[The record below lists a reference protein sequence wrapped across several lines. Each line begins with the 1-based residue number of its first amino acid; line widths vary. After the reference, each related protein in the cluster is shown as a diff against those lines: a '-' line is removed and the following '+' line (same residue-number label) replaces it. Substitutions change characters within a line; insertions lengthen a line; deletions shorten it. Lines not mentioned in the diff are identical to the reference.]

1 MRLPLVCREPTG
13 PPMPTLQTIKID
25 KRGEVDWLTLNRPDR
40 LNTITG
46 TMVEE
51 LCSYFEALKNDYSTR
66 IVVLRGAGRAFCAG
80 LDIKAHLG
88 GDRVPEGA
96 GRTRPGHHLFDIVRL
111 MRACPQPIVAL
122 VHGPACGGG
131 FAMVLAAD
139 IRIAGHTA
147 RMNDAFVALG
157 RSGCELGLSYF
168 LPRIVGLGVATE
180 LMYTGSFIDAERALR
195 VGLVSRVV
203 PDDRLD
209 AAAAEF
215 VDPMLLT
222 APLGLRMTK
231 ATLNSVLNVNDLNAV
246 IDLEERA
253 QSICG
258 RGPDFEEAMKAFLE
272 KRRPVYGPAQAP

>member
-1 MRLPLVCREPTG
+1 VPS
-13 PPMPTLQTIKID
+13 TIQVEH
-25 KRGEVDWLTLNRPDR
+25 RGEVDWLTLNRPDR

-46 TMVEE
+46 TMVRE
-51 LCSYFEALKNDYSTR
+51 LCEYFEALRNDYSVR
-66 IVVLRGAGRAFCAG
+66 IVVMRGAGRAFCAG
-80 LDIKAHLG
+80 LDIKEHLG

-96 GRTRPGHHLFDIVRL
+96 GRVRPGHHLFDIVRL

-122 VHGPACGGG
+122 LHGPACGGG
-131 FAMVLAAD
+131 FAFALAAD
-139 IRIAGHTA
+139 IRVAGETA

-180 LMYTGSFIDAERALR
+180 LMYTGAFIDAARALQ

-203 PDDRLD
+203 PDDDLE
-209 AAAAEF
+209 AAAADF
-215 VDPMLLT
+215 VDPMLRT

-231 ATLNSVLNVNDLNAV
+231 ETLNSVLKISDLNAV

-258 RGPDFEEAMKAFLE
+258 RGPDFEEAMNAFLE
-272 KRRPVYGPAQAP
+272 KRPPRYAAAKA

>member
-1 MRLPLVCREPTG
+1 
-13 PPMPTLQTIKID
+13 MPSTIQIER
-25 KRGEVDWLTLNRPDR
+25 RGEIDWLTLSRPDR
-40 LNTITG
+40 LNTLTG
-46 TMVEE
+46 TMVRE
-51 LCSYFEALKNDYSTR
+51 LCAYFEGLQSDYGAR
-66 IVVLRGAGRAFCAG
+66 IVVMRGAGRAFCAG
-80 LDIKAHLG
+80 LDIKEHLS

-96 GRTRPGHHLFDIVRL
+96 GRVRPGHHLFDIVKL

-131 FAMVLAAD
+131 FAMALAAD
-139 IRIAGHTA
+139 IRVAGESA

-157 RSGCELGLSYF
+157 RSGCELGLTYF
-168 LPRIVGLGVATE
+168 LPRIVGLGIATE
-180 LMYTGSFIDAERALR
+180 LMYTGSFIDAQRALQ

-203 PDDRLD
+203 PDAELE

-215 VDPMLLT
+215 VEPMLKT

-231 ATLNSVLNVNDLNAV
+231 QTLNTALRIDDLHAV

-258 RGPDFEEAMKAFLE
+258 RGPDFEEAMNAFLE
-272 KRRPVYGPAQAP
+272 KRPPRYTPPA

>member
-1 MRLPLVCREPTG
+1 MSS
-13 PPMPTLQTIKID
+13 TIDIER
-25 KRGEVDWLTLNRPDR
+25 RGEVEWLTLSRPER
-40 LNTITG
+40 LNTLTG
-46 TMVEE
+46 TMVRE
-51 LCSYFEALKNDYSTR
+51 LCDYFERLKSDYAVR
-66 IVVLRGAGRAFCAG
+66 IVVMRGAGRAFCAG
-80 LDIKAHLG
+80 LDIKEHLD

-96 GRTRPGHHLFDIVRL
+96 GRVRPGHHLFDIVRL

-122 VHGPACGGG
+122 LHGPVCGGG
-131 FAMVLAAD
+131 FAMALAAD
-139 IRIAGHTA
+139 IRVAGESV

-157 RSGCELGLSYF
+157 RSGCELGLTYF

-180 LMYTGSFIDAERALR
+180 LMYTGSFIDAPRALQ

-203 PDDRLD
+203 PDSELE
-209 AAAAEF
+209 AAAAQF
-215 VDPMLLT
+215 ADPMLKT

-231 ATLNSVLNVNDLNAV
+231 ATLNTALKIADLDTV

-272 KRRPVYGPAQAP
+272 KRSPRYAAPA